1 MTQRNHYLFPSSGV
15 VKSQSTDRFDGGLWN
30 ALLVN
35 YTIVED
41 VIKNMNNVNRLDAF
55 FDFFLIHSTF
65 YMVIFTAL
73 TKPMLTSWIMDDG

>member
-55 FDFFLIHSTF
+55 S
-65 YMVIFTAL
+65 
-73 TKPMLTSWIMDDG
+73 